1 MKNKANRAKQ
11 SRGFSLLEV
20 MVASLII
27 TSASIALFPLQV
39 SLLNSADDALTRQ
52 YALFALENQLEKF
65 MSYSKSEGDKEAD
78 FALLQAGSR
87 SVGKAIDIRW
97 QVTPIRVNPQGDAG
111 LKSEKNKQSE
121 IAGKQV
127 VISAKWQDK
136 RRKVQTI
143 QLQTVIAK

>member
-1 MKNKANRAKQ
+1 MKSKANRAKQ
-11 SRGFSLLEV
+11 SWGFSLLEV

-65 MSYSKSEGDKEAD
+65 MSYSKSEGDKEAG

-97 QVTPIRVNPQGDAG
+97 QVTPIRVNSQGDAG

-121 IAGKQV
+121 IAGKRV
-127 VISAKWQDK
+127 VISAKWHDK